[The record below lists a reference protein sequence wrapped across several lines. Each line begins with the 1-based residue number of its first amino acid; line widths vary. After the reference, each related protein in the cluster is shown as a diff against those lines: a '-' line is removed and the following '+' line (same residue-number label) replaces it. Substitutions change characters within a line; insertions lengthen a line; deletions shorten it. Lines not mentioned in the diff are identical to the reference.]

1 MDFERHVILFG
12 DEFLANECMRD
23 IADHAAADHITTGLD
38 ASGFVELTLRPR
50 AMTFDTAPGLHTAP
64 ADKIEPLRF
73 SSFAA

>member
-12 DEFLANECMRD
+12 DEFFANECMRD

-38 ASGFVELTLRPR
+38 TSGFVELTLRPR
-50 AMTFDTAPGLHTAP
+50 AVTFDTAPGLHTAL